1 MGFAPKSNVTSL
13 SKSPDT
19 KLDAEKAALKQSR
32 AEAMGLGNFK
42 ASNSRA
48 TSQPAT
54 QIAPVQAKTVS
65 TTGTEAIPSVSVNPE
80 NIALKTI
87 CTKII
92 RAKVNIEEKM
102 LAAIKMDGG
111 KPIITQL

>member
-1 MGFAPKSNVTSL
+1 
-13 SKSPDT
+13 
-19 KLDAEKAALKQSR
+19 
-32 AEAMGLGNFK
+32 
-42 ASNSRA
+42 
-48 TSQPAT
+48 
-54 QIAPVQAKTVS
+54 
-65 TTGTEAIPSVSVNPE
+65 VSVNPE